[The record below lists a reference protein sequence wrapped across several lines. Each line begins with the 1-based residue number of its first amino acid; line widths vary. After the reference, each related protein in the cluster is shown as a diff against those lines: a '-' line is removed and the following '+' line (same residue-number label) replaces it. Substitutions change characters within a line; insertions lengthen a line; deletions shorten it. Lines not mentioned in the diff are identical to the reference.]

1 MKDVSLIKQKRGRRE
16 GFKDC
21 IRQKKKKRH
30 PKSTTQ
36 KYFCTIKAK
45 INSM

>member
-1 MKDVSLIKQKRGRRE
+1 MKDVSLIKQKRGRRGE

-21 IRQKKKKRH
+21 IRQKKRH

-45 INSM
+45 INSI